1 MRDEQTTVADL
12 KKLAVRFRDE
22 RDWAKFHSPRNL
34 AVSVV
39 LEAAELL
46 EHFQW
51 RTEEEI
57 TEYLSGEGRDAVS
70 EEIVDVLMYLLTM
83 AHDLGID
90 VSSSAKAKIEKNA
103 RKYPVDKA
111 KGNAAKYRDL

>member
-1 MRDEQTTVADL
+1 MLDERTTVADL
-12 KKLAVRFRDE
+12 KKLAIQFRDE
-22 RDWAKFHSPRNL
+22 RDWAQFHSPKNL

-70 EEIVDVLMYLLTM
+70 EEIADVLMYLLTM

-90 VSSSAKAKIEKNA
+90 VSSSAKAKLRKNA

-111 KGNAAKYRDL
+111 KGNAAKYGDL